1 MLRYII
7 GISVLTLGIIIVRA
21 LSNGKVLRKYQYAF
35 WIAIPLYMILM
46 PFVKIDV
53 PVADIW
59 NNIFTSKTE
68 TTTYDVTDNDSPA
81 VIVEDLQI
89 ENDAFVNQ
97 TNIPGDNIPV
107 NETIR
112 EQAQIPVNY
121 VAVSK
126 VKANESKKI
135 ESILQNCCY
144 FVSAILVVVL
154 IAYNIG
160 FISYCKRKRKYLGKD
175 PLSGLKIYGIKHK
188 ETPFLM
194 FNKIYI
200 DDSTENISEY
210 IICHEAC
217 HYKHGDHLWVLIRYL
232 VLFLNWYNPVIWAAF
247 ILSGRDCEYACDE
260 EVLKTYGVDS
270 SKDYA
275 RTLVGISQQ
284 QSNTAIF
291 TLSTGMRG
299 GYKMMKKRIIG
310 IKRPINNSRKA
321 LALSMA
327 AILLLTSCS
336 FVNTSRNARKVKAD
350 DPWFNSN
357 VYDVDIG
364 TVPDRELE
372 DNDFTVDLVGVDEKL
387 LVVRTRGQYEGTMD
401 QKNVN
406 WNDYTFDLVSIID
419 RNTKEVVNTIDVQS
433 TLDELAS
440 EYVVK
445 PTYSQGVITIKT
457 SQKETDY
464 DPLTANVLDTR
475 PVTMDA
481 FYRFPE
487 YSFSF
492 NEYVIEV
499 RGDDDNHNH
508 GYDLRIISPGGEVT
522 TAELKENGTNINS
535 IKMLPLNETKVLF
548 ITHGSKGYIY
558 FELNLTDSI
567 VSKADAKDYEWID
580 LNSIGT
586 SITGNDGKVYCITD
600 NSVLKVDS
608 GSKTTEE
615 IFNYNWCGTN
625 TAKLKRFK
633 LVDCSEDALLL
644 IGQAYSIGMLTES
657 QNRLQIIE
665 LTKADTNPNAGKTI
679 LELYSPYVGEE
690 ICAAIEKYN
699 ETDKKCFI
707 EISERYNEKDY
718 NATEGDWRNYSST
731 EMAVHTLNANSAL
744 GNDLIMDIVAGTG
757 PDILIGMSRY
767 SQFNNPDYLV
777 DLSPYVSG
785 LDSETHF
792 TNIIEGSK
800 TNGVLYQLP
809 VSFYVRG
816 IYTDREYA
824 GVSGVGFTFD
834 EYKDFMDKTLNGND
848 LITSGQAIYFTEL
861 FNSMDDRFIKDGKAD
876 FTGPEFAQM
885 AEYVKENVFENG
897 RSKSQVSQD
906 TSNVA
911 RYDEYQSYHQFYMQ
925 KSRARNLNDPTILGI
940 PSMDGRG
947 PMFTSS
953 CSVAVSAHAVDIDA
967 CVDFVKLL
975 LSDEIQTRIAERGM
989 GFVLNRNA
997 FRAAGDGAI
1006 KFCNNRDDDFSA
1018 NKVKFTKDDINNL
1031 ERILLSCSNMI
1042 NADSEINIILIEEM
1056 PAYFLGQ
1063 KNLDAVIKIAQDRAQ
1078 KVLDERG

>member
-1 MLRYII
+1 MKGNKLF
-7 GISVLTLGIIIVRA
+7 SKAVSLA
-21 LSNGKVLRKYQYAF
+21 
-35 WIAIPLYMILM
+35 MILSLLL
-46 PFVKIDV
+46 PIASCGQKPKKSTKI
-53 PVADIW
+53 
-59 NNIFTSKTE
+59 
-68 TTTYDVTDNDSPA
+68 
-81 VIVEDLQI
+81 
-89 ENDAFVNQ
+89 
-97 TNIPGDNIPV
+97 
-107 NETIR
+107 
-112 EQAQIPVNY
+112 
-121 VAVSK
+121 
-126 VKANESKKI
+126 
-135 ESILQNCCY
+135 
-144 FVSAILVVVL
+144 
-154 IAYNIG
+154 
-160 FISYCKRKRKYLGKD
+160 
-175 PLSGLKIYGIKHK
+175 
-188 ETPFLM
+188 
-194 FNKIYI
+194 
-200 DDSTENISEY
+200 ISE
-210 IICHEAC
+210 
-217 HYKHGDHLWVLIRYL
+217 
-232 VLFLNWYNPVIWAAF
+232 
-247 ILSGRDCEYACDE
+247 
-260 EVLKTYGVDS
+260 
-270 SKDYA
+270 
-275 RTLVGISQQ
+275 
-284 QSNTAIF
+284 
-291 TLSTGMRG
+291 
-299 GYKMMKKRIIG
+299 
-310 IKRPINNSRKA
+310 
-321 LALSMA
+321 
-327 AILLLTSCS
+327 
-336 FVNTSRNARKVKAD
+336 D

-364 TVPDRELE
+364 TDPDRELE

-419 RNTKEVVNTIDVQS
+419 RITKTVVHTIDVKS
-433 TLDELAS
+433 LLDEAAS
-440 EYVVK
+440 ETIVNTVYSKGIITVK
-445 PTYSQGVITIKT
+445 TNN
-457 SQKETDY
+457 KEIDY
-464 DPLTANVLDTR
+464 DPLTAEVIDIRSTEEYVFPR
-475 PVTMDA
+475 PESI
-481 FYRFPE
+481 Y
-487 YSFSF
+487 YIG
-492 NEYVIEV
+492 EYVIEADWDGGNNAGFDLEITAPD
-499 RGDDDNHNH
+499 GD
-508 GYDLRIISPGGEVT
+508 VT
-522 TAELKENGTNINS
+522 TAEIKENGTHLNS
-535 IKMLPLNETKVLF
+535 IRMLPLNETKVLF

-558 FELNLTDSI
+558 FELYLTDST

-665 LTKADTNPNAGKTI
+665 LTKADTNPNAEKTI

-718 NATEGDWRNYSST
+718 NAIEGDWRNYSST

-848 LITSGQAIYFTEL
+848 LITSGQAIYFTDL

-897 RSKSQVSQD
+897 RSKSQVPQD

-911 RYDEYQSYHQFYMQ
+911 RYDDYQSYHQFYMQ
-925 KSRARNLNDPTILGI
+925 KSRARDLNDPTILGI

-953 CSVAVSAHAVDIDA
+953 CSVAVSAHAVNIDA

-975 LSDEIQTRIAERGM
+975 LSDEIQTKIAERGV
-989 GFVLNRNA
+989 GFALNRNA
-997 FRAAGDGAI
+997 FRSAGDGAI

-1063 KNLDAVIKIAQDRAQ
+1063 KDLDAVIKIAQDRAQ